1 MKQHEIDVWG
11 TADKFNHADS
21 SVYDMVLLASLK
33 ARKIAQ
39 ERNKLDEKSGRL
51 NKYDLKPIN
60 QALKEIETD
69 ININESE

>member
-1 MKQHEIDVWG
+1 MKQHDIDVWG
-11 TADKFNHADS
+11 TAEKFNNSDS
-21 SVYDMVLLASLK
+21 SVYDMILLASLR

-39 ERNKLDEKSGRL
+39 ERNKLDEKSGKL

>member
-1 MKQHEIDVWG
+1 MKHHEIDIWG
-11 TADKFNHADS
+11 TANKFNNADS

-60 QALKEIETD
+60 QALKEIEND

>member
-1 MKQHEIDVWG
+1 MKQHDIDVWG
-11 TADKFNHADS
+11 TAEKFNNSDS
-21 SVYDMVLLASLK
+21 SVYDMILLASLK

-39 ERNKLDEKSGRL
+39 ERNKLDEKTGKL

>member
-11 TADKFNHADS
+11 TADKFNNADS

>member
-1 MKQHEIDVWG
+1 MKQHNIDVWG
-11 TADKFNHADS
+11 TADKFNQADS

>member
-1 MKQHEIDVWG
+1 MKQHQIDVWG
-11 TADKFNHADS
+11 TAEKFNNQDS
-21 SVYDMVLLASLK
+21 SVYDMVLLAALK